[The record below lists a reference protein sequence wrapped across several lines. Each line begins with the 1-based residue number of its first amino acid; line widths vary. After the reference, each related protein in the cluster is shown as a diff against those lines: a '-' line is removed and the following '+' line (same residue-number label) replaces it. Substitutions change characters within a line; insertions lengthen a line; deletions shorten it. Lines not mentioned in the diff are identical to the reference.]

1 MNAAGIE
8 VPGKMNAV
16 SMPMYDIPEVRKALD
31 DLWCGLSHG
40 LRREGIV
47 NVPDNLLHGVALNVL
62 LDDPMLFFSQCCGYD
77 LVNRY
82 AGKLLPLATPHYGAE
97 GCEGSEYASVVVV
110 AEDVP
115 ETDVLH
121 MSGAVCVVN
130 GTESHSGMNALRAL
144 IAPASRDGR
153 FFSQVRISGGHAAS
167 LEMLR
172 NREADVASIDC
183 VTYALLGSYR
193 PEALAGT
200 RMLGWTAR
208 APAIPYVTRSDADD
222 DTVARMRC
230 ALQDIFDSPD
240 FSTTRQ
246 ALYLKSLE
254 VLPVQVY
261 EEITGLQAFAARAG
275 YSVLQ

>member
-1 MNAAGIE
+1 MNAA
-8 VPGKMNAV
+8 

-31 DLWCGLSHG
+31 DLWRGLSHG
-40 LRREGIV
+40 LRREGLV
-47 NVPDNLLHGVALNVL
+47 NVPDKLLHGVDLNVL
-62 LDDPMLFFSQCCGYD
+62 WGDPMLFFSQCCGYD

-82 AGKLLPLATPHYGAE
+82 AGKLQPLATPHYGAE
-97 GCEGSEYASVVVV
+97 GCEGGKYASVVVV

-115 ETDVLH
+115 ATDVLH

-130 GTESHSGMNALRAL
+130 GPESHSGMNALHAL

-153 FFSQVRISGGHAAS
+153 FFSKVRISGSHAAS

-172 NREADVASIDC
+172 NRQADVASIDC
-183 VTYALLGSYR
+183 VTYALLESYR
-193 PEALAGT
+193 QEALSGT
-200 RMLGWTAR
+200 RMLGWTDR
-208 APAIPYVTRSDADD
+208 APAIPYVTRTDVDNY
-222 DTVARMRC
+222 TVARMRC
-230 ALQDIFDSPD
+230 ALHDIFANPD

-275 YSVLQ
+275 YPVLQ